1 MKGII
6 AALLAA
12 ALSGCA
18 SATVSAGALVD
29 VAVINRTTGQPV
41 PAHYHAGQLYIA
53 GTPGEKYAIRIAN
66 RTPGRVMAVISVDGV
81 NVVSGETAAT
91 SQSGYVLDRGQVFE
105 INGWRKSLDEVAAFY
120 FTALPDSYAART
132 GRPQNVGVIGV
143 AVFREYRPPRPPV
156 LYRPQTPVRPGE
168 SADLRSRGDAQNEA
182 ERDASGAAS
191 PAPSAEAPA
200 HAAKRSAPM
209 AQHEEKLGTGH
220 GEREWSTVRYTSFR
234 RATAYPNQT
243 ITIQYDSYRNLVARG
258 ILPQTPPGGSPK
270 YHLINYRKERKGQGR
285 GKTEPGRAV
294 SRRELMVGGGPGQ
307 AAGPGEHVRTRRQS

>member
-18 SATVSAGALVD
+18 SANVSAGSLVD
-29 VAVINRTTGQPV
+29 VTVINRTTGQPV
-41 PAHYHAGQLYIA
+41 PTHYHAGQLYIA

-66 RTPGRVMAVISVDGV
+66 RTPRRVMAVISVDGV

-91 SQSGYVLDRGQVFE
+91 SQSGYVLDGHQTFE
-105 INGWRKSLDEVAAFY
+105 ISGWRKSLDEVAAFY

-132 GRPQNVGVIGV
+132 DRPQNVGVIGV

-156 LYRPQTPVRPGE
+156 IHRPQAPVHPGE
-168 SADLRSRGDAQNEA
+168 SASPRSRGDALNEA

-191 PAPSAEAPA
+191 PAPSSEATA
-200 HAAKRSAPM
+200 DAAKRSAPS
-209 AQHEEKLGTGH
+209 AQREERLGTGH

-258 ILPQTPPGGSPK
+258 IIPHGPPIGSP
-270 YHLINYRKERKGQGR
+270 IPFPNGGFVPDPQG
-285 GKTEPGRAV
+285 
-294 SRRELMVGGGPGQ
+294 
-307 AAGPGEHVRTRRQS
+307 